1 MQMASFS
8 EQLRPFEWGPL
19 LDSSFSSILAQYA
32 PAKIAILVDENTH
45 DHCLEFLLT
54 AFEALAEAEVILL
67 PAGEQNKVLEV
78 CFQIW
83 ETLTEAGFGR
93 HDLLINLG
101 GGVVTDLGGFVAS
114 VYKRGLSFIN
124 IPTSLLCMVDASIGG
139 KTGIDFAGYKNQL
152 GTFQEPIA
160 TYIDTGFLATLPEVE
175 WRNGFAELLK
185 HALISDHVLWEK
197 LSKIQNIQQ
206 ELQSETIQQGV
217 QIKNTIVEEDPL
229 EKGKRKILN
238 FGHTVGHALE
248 SYYLDTDQPLSHGHA
263 VALGM
268 LIEAQ
273 LSQMK
278 LGLPD
283 EVLREIKAVIHK
295 FYAPQIPN
303 DVQAIWKLMQQDKK
317 NAQGIVRVCL
327 LRQIGTCI
335 YDQSLSFEDFEKA
348 LLYFRTEE

>member
-1 MQMASFS
+1 MASFS
-8 EQLRPFEWGPL
+8 EQPRPFEWGPL

-283 EVLREIKAVIHK
+283 EVLCEIKAVIHK

-327 LRQIGTCI
+327 LRQ
-335 YDQSLSFEDFEKA
+335 
-348 LLYFRTEE
+348 